1 MSPMERWKWIDSID
15 FVNIFDYVPVSNSKK
30 RVNFDE
36 NYVKNN
42 DKKYIRKIQSEKK
55 KKNVKF
61 KM

>member
-55 KKNVKF
+55 K
-61 KM
+61 M